1 MVQGIEVD
9 RRFLTNPHNS
19 STKSEL
25 IRRRAVLISPER
37 TPVYVFN
44 LSFILAGNSRIGREC
59 HRVTKGMAHQLKW
72 QFDIHYIDLNI
83 SH

>member
-19 STKSEL
+19 STKSVL

-37 TPVYVFN
+37 TPAYVFN
-44 LSFILAGNSRIGREC
+44 KTSGEWPSHFAAVAIGTPCRSQS
-59 HRVTKGMAHQLKW
+59 VAHACRYRGLG
-72 QFDIHYIDLNI
+72 DE
-83 SH
+83 